1 MNIYDCFSPTILII
15 YRYFQFSASGSTTE
29 RRAAPGVLKRMHNNV
44 ASRLCLAGAGPR
56 LAVPGGHW
64 DAEPRR
70 SAGAPGATVPQ
81 AASLAPA
88 ALGRP
93 WRSAAAAFE
102 AAACCCCCCCSPPAG
117 AAGPSAGRGGRAAA
131 GPAPAE
137 GSAAA
142 PRTAPARAAAPFD
155 PNAVLQLE
163 RCVPLLSGVLFGLGS

>member
-1 MNIYDCFSPTILII
+1 MMNIYDCFSPTILII

-102 AAACCCCCCCSPPAG
+102 AAACCCCCCSPPAG
-117 AAGPSAGRGGRAAA
+117 AAALGRALGEVA
-131 GPAPAE
+131 GPRPGLLPLRALRQRL
-137 GSAAA
+137 A
-142 PRTAPARAAAPFD
+142 PRRQG
-155 PNAVLQLE
+155 LLL
-163 RCVPLLSGVLFGLGS
+163 PLILMPCCSWRGASLCSQGFCLD